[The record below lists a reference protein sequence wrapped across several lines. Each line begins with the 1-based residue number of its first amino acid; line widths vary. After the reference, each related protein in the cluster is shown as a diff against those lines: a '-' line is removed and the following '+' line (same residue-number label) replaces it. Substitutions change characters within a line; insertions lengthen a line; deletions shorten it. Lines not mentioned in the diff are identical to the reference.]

1 MTTILYI
8 LGSTR
13 SGTSALRN
21 AIAGTRYKGFG
32 EGHLVPILMDII
44 ESVQTHSTSGLGAD
58 VPGNGLSSLKGDDLI
73 RALFAGY
80 EQYLSDFLKSPY
92 IVDKTPTITP
102 IRATP
107 DLARYHGNA
116 KFIHCSRRHIDNVQS
131 KIKKFPDKPL
141 ENHARE
147 WSDCHDAWFEVKH
160 ILEERGTGFLEI
172 NFHEMAADPSNAAK
186 KIGRYLEL
194 NGEEISGIESYL
206 QSQRPQATQDRD
218 LNKFLK
224 LSELRWSDLEK
235 RRFVEITSRVG
246 SVLGY
251 GLESYYQDQVTLTR
265 TAELSSP
272 TATNG

>member
-32 EGHLVPILMDII
+32 EGHLVPLLMEII
-44 ESVQTHSTSGLGAD
+44 HSVRTNAASGIGAD

-80 EQYLSDFLKSPY
+80 EGYLSDCLKSSY

-102 IRATP
+102 IRAAP
-107 DLARYHGNA
+107 DLARFHRKA

-131 KIKKFPDKPL
+131 KIRKFPGETI

-147 WSDCHDAWFEVKH
+147 WSDCHDAWFKVRD
-160 ILEERGTGFLEI
+160 ILKDRGSDFLEI
-172 NFHEMAADPSNAAK
+172 NFHEMASDSSGVANS
-186 KIGRYLEL
+186 IGSYLDL
-194 NGEEISGIESYL
+194 DDDEISHMATYL
-206 QSQRPQATQDRD
+206 QSQRPQSNQDRD
-218 LNKFLK
+218 LTKFLK
-224 LSELRWSDLEK
+224 LSEVGWREPDK
-235 RRFVEITSRVG
+235 RRFIEITSRVG
-246 SVLGY
+246 RVLGY
-251 GLESYYQDQVTLTR
+251 GLESYFDDQITSMRV
-265 TAELSSP
+265 A
-272 TATNG
+272 